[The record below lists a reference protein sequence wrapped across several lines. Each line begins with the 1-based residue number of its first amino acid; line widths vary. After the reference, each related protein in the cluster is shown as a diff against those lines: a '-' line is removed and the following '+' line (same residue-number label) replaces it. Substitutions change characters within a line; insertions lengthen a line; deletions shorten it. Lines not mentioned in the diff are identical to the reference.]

1 MSNTMSIILIVVA
14 AILGIAWY
22 MRRKSRIEREKRGG
36 R

>member
-1 MSNTMSIILIVVA
+1 MSNTLSIILVVVA

>member
-1 MSNTMSIILIVVA
+1 MSNTLSIILVVVA

-22 MRRKSRIEREKRGG
+22 TRRKNRIRREKQMG